1 MAMKPRMTFD
11 DVLADMREHGMR
23 IGKDLLTLCFN
34 QGIFPFAH
42 IITHPK
48 TGTVQY
54 LILRKD
60 YEDWAREY
68 LCLEE
73 PA

>member
-1 MAMKPRMTFD
+1 MSKKPRMTFD
-11 DVLADMREHGMR
+11 DVLEDMRAHGMSM
-23 IGKDLLTLCFN
+23 GKDLLTLCFN

-48 TGTVQY
+48 TGNIQY

-60 YEDWAREY
+60 YEDWARQY
-68 LCLEE
+68 LYLGD
-73 PA
+73 PV

>member
-1 MAMKPRMTFD
+1 MAKKPRMTFD
-11 DVLADMREHGMR
+11 DVLEDMRSHGMS

-34 QGIFPFAH
+34 QGVFPFAH

-60 YEDWAREY
+60 YEDWAKAY
-68 LCLEE
+68 LYLEE
-73 PA
+73 TA

>member
-1 MAMKPRMTFD
+1 MLKNPRMTFD
-11 DVLADMREHGMR
+11 DVLDDMRAHGMKM
-23 IGKDLLTLCFN
+23 GKDLLTLCFN
-34 QGIFPFAH
+34 QGIFPFCH

-48 TGTVQY
+48 TGNIQY

-60 YEDWAREY
+60 YENWSREY
-68 LCLEE
+68 LYLEE